1 MAQAGD
7 TFQLHDGEKV
17 TVVTP
22 SADSGGELLEVSAE
36 WTPASH
42 KPLVHSH
49 PKQDEHFE
57 ILEGELTV
65 KLDGERHVLKAG
77 DSFDVPRGTKHSMW
91 NSGSV
96 PTRATWQVR
105 PALGTEDFWANVHS
119 QRAAGHTGKGGMIN
133 MPAAAVVLSEF
144 PDEFEPEIPGA
155 VRKPA
160 FAVLRVWA
168 RLRGYPQVKRDA
180 SAPAAAAT
188 A

>member
-1 MAQAGD
+1 MAQTGD

-57 ILEGELTV
+57 ILEGELTI
-65 KLDGERHVLKAG
+65 KLDGEKHVLHAG
-77 DSFDVPRGTKHSMW
+77 GSFDVPRGAKHAMW

-96 PTRATWQVR
+96 PARATWQVR
-105 PALGTEDFWANVHS
+105 PALGTEDFWANVHT
-119 QRAAGHTGKGGMIN
+119 QREAGHTGKGGMIN
-133 MPAAAVVLSEF
+133 MPAAAVVLSAF
-144 PDEFEPEIPGA
+144 PDEFEPDIPA
-155 VRKPA
+155 AARKPA
-160 FAVLRVWA
+160 FAALRVWA
-168 RLRGYPQVKRDA
+168 RLRGYPPVKKNAPA
-180 SAPAAAAT
+180 SAAAAS

>member
-1 MAQAGD
+1 MARAGD
-7 TFQLHDGEKV
+7 IFQLHDGEMV
-17 TVVTP
+17 TVVTA

-57 ILEGELTV
+57 ILEGELTI
-65 KLDGERHVLKAG
+65 KLDGERHVLHAG
-77 DSFDVPRGTKHSMW
+77 DSLDVPRGAKHSMW

-96 PTRATWQVR
+96 PARATWQVR
-105 PALGTEDFWANVHS
+105 PALGTEDFFANVHT

-144 PDEFEPEIPGA
+144 PDEFVPDIPA
-155 VRKPA
+155 AARKPA
-160 FAVLRVWA
+160 FAVLRRWA
-168 RLRGYPQVKRDA
+168 RLRGYPRVTKDA
-180 SAPAAAAT
+180 TAAASGA
-188 A
+188 AV